1 MIRAV
6 EGMVVEQ
13 NSIVLHFNLT
23 IFFLGFNLIGT
34 YGIMMTFPAAVA
46 CTVITVVGMCLWYQ
60 ATSRIFNRFRYT
72 VPSLVNNDLS
82 ADSDDDS
89 LYASDGRYNEISQ
102 KVTDGY
108 LLMLDQFTS
117 NISHIKLNAARGT
130 NIKINSKN
138 WVRKY
143 FVLKK
148 GCLLYYN
155 DQDSY
160 KIEGDRPINKR
171 PILLYNYMLGDE
183 TDFDIYNSNEEIVFK
198 IILKPK
204 GTDDFDQS
212 RIWIFQCD
220 TRLEY
225 LMWKEAF
232 NLATNKLN
240 IDTGSSD
247 PMVSSTKSD
256 KQLTIKRR

>member
-1 MIRAV
+1 
-6 EGMVVEQ
+6 
-13 NSIVLHFNLT
+13 
-23 IFFLGFNLIGT
+23 
-34 YGIMMTFPAAVA
+34 
-46 CTVITVVGMCLWYQ
+46 
-60 ATSRIFNRFRYT
+60 
-72 VPSLVNNDLS
+72 
-82 ADSDDDS
+82 
-89 LYASDGRYNEISQ
+89 
-102 KVTDGY
+102 
-108 LLMLDQFTS
+108 
-117 NISHIKLNAARGT
+117 
-130 NIKINSKN
+130 
-138 WVRKY
+138 
-143 FVLKK
+143 
-148 GCLLYYN
+148 
-155 DQDSY
+155 
-160 KIEGDRPINKR
+160 
-171 PILLYNYMLGDE
+171 MLGDE